1 MLELVPIT
9 DGIGTEV
16 RGVDVTG
23 RISDRDFDRIY
34 QAWIDT
40 TILVFRGQDMTPA
53 EHIEFTRRFGEV
65 YAYTRSQFNDSEYPE
80 ILILSNI
87 AKDGK
92 PIGSAYS
99 GRVWHS
105 DGAYLADPP
114 VGSMLYAREVPPVG
128 GDTWY
133 GNMIAAYDALPE
145 TVKERIEDLKV
156 VISRVQS
163 RPYNYP
169 DRPAPTERERAEWI
183 DITHPLVRVHEVS
196 GRKALYAGGNVP
208 WRIEGMS
215 EDESAPLI
223 TFLQEFSVQPRFTY
237 CHQWQ
242 VGDIVLWDNRSAMH
256 RATYYDHVEHRR
268 LMHRTTIAGRRLPAG
283 PEHALQAADK

>member
-9 DGIGTEV
+9 GSIGTEV
-16 RGVDVTG
+16 RGIDVTG
-23 RISDRDFDRIY
+23 DISDRDFDRIY

-40 TILVFRGQDMTPA
+40 TILLFRGQDMTPA
-53 EHIEFTRRFGEV
+53 QHVEFTRRFGEV
-65 YAYTRSQFNDSEYPE
+65 LAYTRSQFGEDEYPE

-87 AKDGK
+87 TRDGK

-105 DGAYLADPP
+105 DGAYLTKPP
-114 VGSMLYAREVPPVG
+114 VGSMLYAREIPPVG

-145 TVKERIEDLKV
+145 SVKERIEDLEV

-169 DRPAPTERERAEWI
+169 DRPAPTAQERAEWV
-183 DITHPLVRVHEVS
+183 DVAHPLVSVHEVS

-208 WRIEGMS
+208 WRIEGMP

-223 TFLQEFSVQPRFTY
+223 TFLQEFSVLPRFTY
-237 CHQWQ
+237 RHKWR

-256 RATYYDHVEHRR
+256 KATYYDDMAHRR
-268 LMHRTTIAGRRLPAG
+268 LMHRTTISGPRREARPAL
-283 PEHALQAADK
+283 AS